1 MRTAIL
7 QYMFDLGYLI
17 SVPLGGWLFKI
28 GSYSLVFGTGLGLN
42 VLCLLVAFW
51 RLWGFN
57 EKIVRKDLTIQ
68 GKIKSNSIHKSEFY
82 VLDLIS
88 PMNLINS
95 LKSTFMKRPGKRNI
109 YILCMI
115 IIQVI
120 NDMPVEGE
128 KPVEFMYVKRAF
140 QWEVDDLSYYETLR
154 SVTSTVGTALAI
166 PIFHHFNT
174 NDNVIILVSTV
185 SLVSLRFTKWLA
197 KSGNIFLASTAIGS
211 LENVIYAPIRAQI
224 TRCVAS
230 DELGKVTL

>member
-1 MRTAIL
+1 
-7 QYMFDLGYLI
+7 
-17 SVPLGGWLFKI
+17 
-28 GSYSLVFGTGLGLN
+28 
-42 VLCLLVAFW
+42 
-51 RLWGFN
+51 
-57 EKIVRKDLTIQ
+57 
-68 GKIKSNSIHKSEFY
+68 
-82 VLDLIS
+82 
-88 PMNLINS
+88 MNLINS
-95 LKSTFMKRPGKRNI
+95 LKSTFMRRPEKRNI

-115 IIQVI
+115 IIQII

-230 DELGKVTL
+230 DELGKVTLYNELYNLNQNNDSFSRCLPLCPACSQSSQ

>member
-1 MRTAIL
+1 MI
-7 QYMFDLGYLI
+7 
-17 SVPLGGWLFKI
+17 KI
-28 GSYSLVFGTGLGLN
+28 IYFVLN
-42 VLCLLVAFW
+42 
-51 RLWGFN
+51 
-57 EKIVRKDLTIQ
+57 
-68 GKIKSNSIHKSEFY
+68 SEFY

-95 LKSTFMKRPGKRNI
+95 LKSTFMRRPEKRNI

-115 IIQVI
+115 IIQII

-230 DELGKVTL
+230 DELGKVIL

>member
-1 MRTAIL
+1 M
-7 QYMFDLGYLI
+7 
-17 SVPLGGWLFKI
+17 V
-28 GSYSLVFGTGLGLN
+28 
-42 VLCLLVAFW
+42 
-51 RLWGFN
+51 
-57 EKIVRKDLTIQ
+57 
-68 GKIKSNSIHKSEFY
+68 KSKFY

-197 KSGNIFLASTAIGS
+197 KSGNIFLASTATGC